1 MLSFSEA
8 VKICMFQKFAS
19 IEGRATRAEYWWFLL
34 FTLLTIYVPI
44 IIAALFYSIDEDS
57 IFGGLF
63 VVIGVGAF
71 FITAIPSICARIR
84 RYHDAGHS
92 GYFIFWNLVPY
103 VGPIISLVVE
113 LTDSKPDNE
122 YGPNPF
128 TSITSQDDIT
138 KNKITND

>member
-1 MLSFSEA
+1 MLSFTEA

-34 FTLLTIYVPI
+34 FTLLTIYVPC
-44 IIAALFYSIDEDS
+44 IIAGLFFSGDEDS
-57 IFGGLF
+57 TLGVLF
-63 VVIGVGAF
+63 AVIGGINF
-71 FITAIPSICARIR
+71 FITGIPSICARIR

-103 VGPIISLVVE
+103 IGPIISLVVE

-128 TSITSQDDIT
+128 NSTTPQENSA
-138 KNKITND
+138 K